1 MWFEQFL
8 VLLRLVIDIVL
19 LVYRV
24 VRLLLGS

>member
-8 VLLRLVIDIVL
+8 VLLRLVIDIVR